1 MEEKTEPK
9 KEQELNESSKLD
21 ASIMESSQAGKKKWF
36 YNAWIIAVA
45 FLCFGPLA
53 LPLVWYRPR
62 TKLYLKVLIS
72 VVVIILT
79 VWMMQKMLKVL
90 ENVLL
95 YYKELADVLK

>member
-1 MEEKTEPK
+1 MEEKTGSK
-9 KEQELNESSKLD
+9 KKQELNESSGPD
-21 ASIMESSQAGKKKWF
+21 ALMVESSREVEKKWF
-36 YNAWIIAVA
+36 YNPWAIVTAIL
-45 FLCFGPLA
+45 FFGPLA

-79 VWMMQKMLKVL
+79 VWMIQETIKVFEAL
-90 ENVLL
+90 ML